1 MRTKEKVMQDV
12 ANSGPDYKLMI
23 TQAMVGILEVLL
35 DIRDLAIEN
44 QKTRFVTY
52 HKDEPDE
59 EGQGAV

>member
-1 MRTKEKVMQDV
+1 MKTREDIL
-12 ANSGPDYKLMI
+12 NSIRYNSATCDKRQSDLLDR
-23 TQAMVGILEVLL
+23 ILEVLL
-35 DIRDLAIEN
+35 DIRDLAVEN

>member
-35 DIRDLAIEN
+35 DLRDLQA
-44 QKTRFVTY
+44 QKTKLTIY
-52 HKDEPDE
+52 HNDEPDE